1 MIEITS
7 FGYLHDD
14 APTLGSDLT
23 LDARHLIRDPHVDPA
38 LRQMTGRDVQVVNAV
53 MGTPGAQA
61 LVDLLVQAANALS
74 VETGGQMWIRV
85 AIGCQGGRHRSVVL
99 ATEVANAL
107 ARLDDDREIQLY
119 HRDVDRPVVERQA
132 TA

>member
-14 APTLGSDLT
+14 APANSDLT

-38 LRQMTGRDVQVVNAV
+38 LRQITGYDRAVQVAV
-53 MGTPGAQA
+53 MSTPGAQA

-74 VETGGQMWIRV
+74 VQTDGEVWIRV

-99 ATEVANAL
+99 AMEVANAL

-119 HRDVDRPVVERQA
+119 HRDVDKPVVQRQA